1 MFDFAKAVLTGLE
14 TSDEAS
20 VRVTKERIEALTE
33 EIARQYR
40 ILAIAESRL
49 NAGRHYKRL
58 LEEQA

>member
-33 EIARQYR
+33 ELSRQYR
-40 ILAIAESRL
+40 ILTIAESRL
-49 NAGRHYKRL
+49 NANRHYKRL